1 MISYS
6 ILLSLKKKNVRIVVF
21 PVVVVVVDIVV
32 VVFWT
37 RDGFA
42 VLNKL

>member
-6 ILLSLKKKNVRIVVF
+6 ILLSLKKNVRIVVF
-21 PVVVVVVDIVV
+21 PVVVVVDIVV